1 MVPSSGVSKLLSRGC
16 LPRASASWPSIRAR
30 LPLTATVKVPP
41 RDWVMVTNV
50 SAGIITSVPE
60 GTSLASTSRFVRTT
74 SRSRIGFIPCSCHRK
89 ALATPA
95 FRRGIGV
102 AEAEQGVNPFGD
114 KVYFNAVD
122 QRQVLLPDVH
132 IDTVDMKD
140 VVIGSRLF
148 YPLGFV
154 FKTGTAAFPD
164 RQANASGF
172 RLFVEL
178 LTDMPDRC
186 TGHGHVHIAVRGE
199 DFGGHVSTSSGKQ
212 VLDFLQ
218 A

>member
-148 YPLGFV
+148 YPLGLV
-154 FKTGTAAFPD
+154 FKTGADAFPPT
-164 RQANASGF
+164 QANAAGF
-172 RLFVEL
+172 RLSVEL
-178 LTDMPDRC
+178 LTELPDRC
-186 TGHGHVHIAVRGE
+186 TAYVHAHTADRDE
-199 DFGGHVSTSSGKQ
+199 DVGSPVCS
-212 VLDFLQ
+212 
-218 A
+218 AYANER